1 MDLQQ
6 VKNTVLS
13 KQLLKSLI
21 IFICKSSNF
30 VPLQYTDWYRKNGIE
45 VEYVED
51 ILRLQSSS
59 NSLFDS
65 WVSNPDKLYV
75 YSCET
80 FDLPGEKVP
89 YFLTTDKSI
98 FVICKEVSDLVKT
111 SFAENIVNV
120 PKLEKWQIEDLAYS
134 MADGADPQDIDYVLK
149 VCGSDINR
157 LYTELQKIALFA
169 GEERKSL
176 VKDFIYDGIFN
187 DLSRYTIFDITSAI
201 IKRDL
206 QSLREVYLEIENID
220 CDPLGLVGILI
231 KNFRD
236 IISVQC
242 TNNPSAEACGM
253 DSKKFW
259 AVKYSCGFYTREQLM
274 KIYRMLTS
282 VDKRL
287 KTGELTTD
295 IIIDYII
302 TYILSV

>member
-13 KQLLKSLI
+13 KQLSKSLI

-30 VPLQYTDWYRKNGIE
+30 VPLQYIDWYRKNGIE

-75 YSCET
+75 YLCET
-80 FDLPGEKVP
+80 FDLPSEKVS

-111 SFAENIVNV
+111 SFAESIVNV

-134 MADGADPQDIDYVLK
+134 MADGADPQDIDYILK

-187 DLSRYTIFDITSAI
+187 DLSSYTIFDITSAI
-201 IKRDL
+201 IKRDH
-206 QSLREVYLEIENID
+206 QSLRKVYLEIENID

-242 TNNPSAEACGM
+242 TNNPSPETCGM

-274 KIYRMLTS
+274 KIYSMLTS
-282 VDKRL
+282 VDRRL

-302 TYILSV
+302 TYILST

>member
-13 KQLLKSLI
+13 KQLSRSLI

-80 FDLPGEKVP
+80 FDLPSEKVS

-111 SFAENIVNV
+111 SFVENIVNV

-201 IKRDL
+201 IKRDC

-242 TNNPSAEACGM
+242 TNNPSPETCGM

-274 KIYRMLTS
+274 KIYSMLTS
-282 VDKRL
+282 VDRRL